1 MRQDTWSR
9 DSGEIADDSRDH
21 VDGIIERWGRERPD
35 LDTSAKHVTGRIIRL
50 SAIFQAAFAEAYAP
64 LGINES
70 DFGVLATLRRAGDPF
85 ELTPT
90 MLARNMMMTSGGM
103 TATLDR
109 VERKG
114 LISRAPNPAD
124 RRGSLVRLTD
134 EGRRVIDAAMVAHTE
149 VEHALVEV
157 LGADERATVTDAL
170 RRLLLAVDEA

>member
-1 MRQDTWSR
+1 MRQDTLR
-9 DSGEIADDSRDH
+9 QDSSGSKNEGPDH
-21 VDGIIERWGRERPD
+21 VDRIIERWRHERPE
-35 LDTSAKHVTGRIIRL
+35 LDTADKHIIGRIIRL
-50 SAIFQAAFAEAYAP
+50 AAIYQARFAEAYAP

-70 DFGVLATLRRAGDPF
+70 DFGVLAALRRAGSPF

-90 MLARNMMMTSGGM
+90 LLARNMMMTSGGM

-114 LISRAPNPAD
+114 LITRAPNPAD

-134 EGRRVIDAAMVAHTE
+134 DGLRVIDQAMVVHTE

-157 LGADERATVTDAL
+157 LSAQERAATTGVL